1 LVNVAS
7 AYATYR
13 SLGRLLGVGEALRWG
28 ERALSESGRPGR
40 ADALLLLAHAL
51 ERSRE
56 WVIAHDDAALSFDAM
71 AEFVALCER
80 RRAGEPIAYV
90 LGAAWFYG
98 REFLVDATV
107 LVPRPET
114 EHLVDEA
121 IRFIQERR
129 MGRVDVLDVGV
140 GCGAIAC
147 TIAAET
153 GAFVAGTDISG
164 GAIAAVTE
172 NARRLNVVERCSFHC
187 GDLVEPVRGRRFDV
201 VVTNL
206 PYIPTGD
213 LPQRPNPASFEPG
226 IALDGG
232 PTGLAVYE
240 RLMSSIARVLKPD
253 GFLLCEAA
261 PPTIEKLRN
270 LVERALPNFVI
281 SVSRDYAGLDR
292 YIKASTAP

>member
-1 LVNVAS
+1 LVDVTLS
-7 AYATYR
+7 
-13 SLGRLLGVGEALRWG
+13 VGEALRWG
-28 ERALSESGRPGR
+28 ERALSESGESGR
-40 ADALLLLAHAL
+40 TDALLLLAHAL

-56 WVIAHDDAALSFDAM
+56 WMIAHDDAALSSDEM

-80 RRAGEPIAYV
+80 RRAGEPIAYF

-98 REFLVDATV
+98 REFLVDSTV

-114 EHLVDEA
+114 EHLADEA
-121 IRFIQERR
+121 VRFIQGRR
-129 MGRVDVLDVGV
+129 IGRVDVLDVGV

-153 GAFVAGTDISG
+153 GGFVAGTDISG
-164 GAIAAVTE
+164 AAIAVATE

-201 VVTNL
+201 VVANL
-206 PYIPTGD
+206 PYIPTED
-213 LPQRPNPASFEPG
+213 LPQRPNPASFEPR

-232 PTGLAVYE
+232 PTGLAAYAKLLPE
-240 RLMSSIARVLKPD
+240 IPKILKPE
-253 GFLLCEAA
+253 GLVLLESA
-261 PPTIEKLRN
+261 PPTIQN
-270 LVERALPNFVI
+270 LKQLAQRSLPNFAI

-292 YIKASTAP
+292 YIKAVASR